1 MELSTILF
9 ALGTLVSEHG
19 DKLSYRVYH
28 YNEKGEKAK
37 TQKTGAKE
45 LKILFTSFGFVITT
59 DSDSGE
65 DYPVFFDN
73 QSSEMSFDKG
83 KSYFKIQD
91 FFNNEIKEITSTKV
105 FKTPGK
111 TALSRTS
118 RKLVKIWLD

>member
-1 MELSTILF
+1 MELSTILMT
-9 ALGTLVSEHG
+9 LGTLVSEHG
-19 DKLSYRVYH
+19 DKLSYRIYH
-28 YNEKGEKAK
+28 YDENGEKAK

-45 LKILFTSFGFVITT
+45 LKILFTSFGFVLTT
-59 DSDSGE
+59 NSDSGE

-73 QSSEMSFDKG
+73 DTSEMSFDKG

-91 FFNNEIKEITSTKV
+91 FFNNEMKKITSTKV

-118 RKLVKIWLD
+118 RELVKIWLD